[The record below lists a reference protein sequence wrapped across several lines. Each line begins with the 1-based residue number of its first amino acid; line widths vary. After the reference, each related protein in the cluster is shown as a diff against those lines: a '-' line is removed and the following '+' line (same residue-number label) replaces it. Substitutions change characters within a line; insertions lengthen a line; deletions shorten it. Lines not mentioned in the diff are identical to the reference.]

1 MLKEGKSSCG
11 GLKIDLI
18 GIPSAKIRP
27 SCPAYLIE
35 VGGSNLDKKDL
46 TSSGNFFFY
55 FFLFVDFI
63 FFIFYFLFFHFHFI
77 CFIYLLFYFIYLLFL
92 LF

>member
-46 TSSGNFFFY
+46 TSSGNFFFIFFCS
-55 FFLFVDFI
+55 FFL
-63 FFIFYFLFFHFHFI
+63 FFIFYF
-77 CFIYLLFYFIYLLFL
+77 FIYY
-92 LF
+92 